1 MAVLCHLLMN
11 ETIGL
16 CFMTLS
22 IKGLIVETEKN
33 QLKGDGQTG
42 CKFPKVLIIH
52 IAY

>member
-1 MAVLCHLLMN
+1 MN

-22 IKGLIVETEKN
+22 INGLIVEEKI

-42 CKFPKVLIIH
+42 CKFPKVLIIR